1 MKLTREDIE
10 KGRSLNG
17 GWSQKQLE
25 LLGVGWPLPKG
36 WARSLVG
43 MEVDEKAY
51 LQFVNLK
58 DQHLREKTL
67 SRLADRMLK
76 NPKAVPHAK
85 SHSRQLSKSEAQ
97 QVKDRARMLVSKF
110 TDPTTKAGQ
119 HTTTCNAVSCTYPK
133 CQCT

>member
-17 GWSQKQLE
+17 GWSQRQLE
-25 LLGVGWPLPKG
+25 LLGVKWPLPKG

-43 MEVDEKAY
+43 MEVSEDAY
-51 LQFVNLK
+51 RRFIAMK

-76 NPKAVPHAK
+76 KQPTVSSSLAA
-85 SHSRQLSKSEAQ
+85 RQLSQSEVILVAE
-97 QVKDRARMLVSKF
+97 RARMLISTF
-110 TDPTTKAGQ
+110 TDPKTKTGQ
-119 HTTTCNAVSCTYPK
+119 HTTACNAVSCTYPA
-133 CQCT
+133 CQCK